1 MAHSHKD
8 YKGATGVRARSDLS
22 ANAKPA
28 DDERMSLDTVARCA
42 DWLAG
47 EVREAQRRK
56 RPHVQITTQT
66 ANRLVAVMIEVVNRG
81 TV

>member
-1 MAHSHKD
+1 MS
-8 YKGATGVRARSDLS
+8 YKNYKEGTGVRARSDLS
-22 ANAKPA
+22 ANVIPA
-28 DDERMSLDTVARCA
+28 DDGRMSLDTVVRCA
-42 DWLAG
+42 EWLAG